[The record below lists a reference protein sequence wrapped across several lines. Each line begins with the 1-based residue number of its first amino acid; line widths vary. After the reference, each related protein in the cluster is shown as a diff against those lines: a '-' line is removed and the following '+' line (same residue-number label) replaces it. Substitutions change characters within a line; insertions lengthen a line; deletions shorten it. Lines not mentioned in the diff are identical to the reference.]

1 MQRKALHL
9 ALVLFGMIFYGC
21 AEDNGTDIVFLA
33 ENDEIS
39 SDSTVIPDSDSS
51 DDTNNPAQL
60 GAQSSNSKSSASRK
74 KSSSSG
80 MSAPADTTSE
90 SVLSSSSKA
99 DSNDSTAVTPSD
111 SSAAT
116 PKSSSAVIPNDST
129 AVSASSSNAAN
140 TASSSAVAASSSAV
154 LPLSSSVTIP
164 ASSAVAAPSSSAAAP
179 SSSAITPVSSSTPV
193 PKSSSATIPASS
205 TSLPAISSASVPS
218 SSSLAESSSS
228 GLKEYNDNHKPK
240 ASALPAAGFYSS
252 LTIEPLAPQKG
263 GEIRCTFD
271 GSFPTEKS
279 EPIAE
284 TLQITENTVVRCSEF
299 VEGVPADTTTQTYFI
314 NESVSMPVV
323 AITVNHHDMF
333 DSTDGLYATGNIS
346 GGGGFGGGMGFGMGG
361 GNNVSDDNN
370 PKCTEPCKGANF
382 WSDKELPA
390 HVEFFENG
398 SATKTKNWEIDAG
411 ISIIGN
417 WSRYKPK
424 KSVAIKMDNDIYGDK
439 ILKYSLFKT
448 RPEAK
453 KIKAFNLR
461 NNGNRF
467 WTDYIGDAMMTSLL
481 EGTDVDYQRS
491 RQVVV
496 FYNGEYF
503 GIHDMRERLNRHF
516 VETNYGIDAKSIN
529 MINIKG
535 TELEASGTNGSSVTE
550 YQQLYS
556 EISSSK
562 YAGENN
568 ENYEKVKTKLNVN
581 SFAQYMFAEMY
592 FHNGDWPTNN
602 VRAWGGSGHPF
613 KFVAFDTDHGFGFTP
628 GISGFDVENQNMFT
642 WVLGSTGGGMWGFG
656 GGATAGPGTMLKKLL
671 DNPDFKRLFINNA
684 CILLNSYL
692 TYEKVQKTVQNMMA
706 TIPSSE
712 QSRDEQRWPRTQTNF
727 RWTPNGSDLI
737 AYAKDRSE
745 TIKKEMADYFN
756 LEDEVSVTIAA
767 SGSGSVQVDGM
778 KLPSKTYQCKFFNN
792 NELLLTAIPESGA
805 VFTGWSDGNT
815 DNPRKVDLA
824 SETEHKFTA
833 VFK

>member
-1 MQRKALHL
+1 M
-9 ALVLFGMIFYGC
+9 FFYGC
-21 AEDNGTDIVFLA
+21 TDDNGTDINFYS
-33 ENDEIS
+33 EIEEIS
-39 SDSTVIPDSDSS
+39 SDSSIDPDSDSS
-51 DDTNNPAQL
+51 EDINNPSQL
-60 GAQSSNSKSSASRK
+60 GIQSSNSKSSSSRK

-80 MSAPADTTSE
+80 KSAPADTTSE
-90 SVLSSSSKA
+90 SVSSSSIEA
-99 DSNDSTAVTPSD
+99 DSSDSTAVTPND

-116 PKSSSAVIPNDST
+116 PKSSSAVTSNDST
-129 AVSASSSNAAN
+129 AVSASNSSTAN

-164 ASSAVAAPSSSAAAP
+164 ASSAVVAPSSSAAAP

-271 GSFPTEKS
+271 GSFPTAKS
-279 EPIAE
+279 EQITE
-284 TLQITENTVVRCSEF
+284 NMQITENTVVRCSEF

-346 GGGGFGGGMGFGMGG
+346 SGGGFGGGFGFGMGG

-398 SATKTKNWEIDAG
+398 SASKTKNWEIDAG

-453 KIKAFNLR
+453 KIKSFNLR

-556 EISSSK
+556 EISSTK
-562 YAGENN
+562 YSGENN
-568 ENYEKVKTKLNVN
+568 KNYEKLKTKLNIN

-602 VRAWGGSGHPF
+602 VRAWGGNGYPF

-642 WVLGSTGGGMWGFG
+642 WVLGNSSGGGLWGGMG

-712 QSRDEQRWPRTQTNF
+712 QSRDEERWPRTQTNF
-727 RWTPNGSDLI
+727 TWNPSGSNLI
-737 AYAKDRSE
+737 AYAKNRSE

-767 SGSGSVQVDGM
+767 NGNGSVQVDGM
-778 KLPSKTYQCKFFNN
+778 KLPSKTYQCKFFSN
-792 NELLLTAIPESGA
+792 NELLLTAIAEGGA
-805 VFTGWSDGNT
+805 VFVGWSDGNT
-815 DNPRKVDLA
+815 ENPRKVNLG
-824 SETEHKFTA
+824 SESEPKFTA

>member
-1 MQRKALHL
+1 M
-9 ALVLFGMIFYGC
+9 FFYGC
-21 AEDNGTDIVFLA
+21 TDDNATNIDVYSEL
-33 ENDEIS
+33 EEIS
-39 SDSTVIPDSDSS
+39 SDSSIDPDSGSS
-51 DDTNNPAQL
+51 EDINNPSQL
-60 GAQSSNSKSSASRK
+60 GTQSSNSKSSSSRK

-80 MSAPADTTSE
+80 KSAPADTTSE
-90 SVLSSSSKA
+90 SVLSSSDKA
-99 DSNDSTAVTPSD
+99 DS
-111 SSAAT
+111 
-116 PKSSSAVIPNDST
+116 NDST
-129 AVSASSSNAAN
+129 AVSASSSSAIS
-140 TASSSAVAASSSAV
+140 TASSSAVAGSSAA
-154 LPLSSSVTIP
+154 LPLSSSTIP
-164 ASSAVAAPSSSAAAP
+164 ASSSAKTPSSSATVL
-179 SSSAITPVSSSTPV
+179 SSSAKVNSSAAKTTSSATAPVSSTTVLP
-193 PKSSSATIPASS
+193 
-205 TSLPAISSASVPS
+205 TSNASVPS
-218 SSSLAESSSS
+218 SSSLQESSSS

-271 GSFPTEKS
+271 GSFPTVKS
-279 EPIAE
+279 EQIAE
-284 TLQITENTVVRCSEF
+284 DLHITENTVVRCSEF
-299 VEGVPADTTTQTYFI
+299 VNGEAMDTTTQTYFI

-346 GGGGFGGGMGFGMGG
+346 KAGGGFGGGMWGGMGG
-361 GNNVSDDNN
+361 GNNVTDDNN
-370 PKCTEPCKGANF
+370 PKCTEPCKEANF

-398 SATKTKNWEIDAG
+398 SSSKTKNWEIDAG
-411 ISIIGN
+411 ISIVGN

-467 WTDYIGDAMMTSLL
+467 WTDYIGDAMMTALL

-602 VRAWGGSGHPF
+602 VRAWGGNGHPF
-613 KFVAFDTDHGFGFTP
+613 KFVAFDTDHGFGFSP
-628 GISGFDVENQNMFT
+628 GISGFDVEGQNMFT
-642 WVLGSTGGGMWGFG
+642 WVLGNNNSGGMWGGMG

-671 DNPDFKRLFINNA
+671 ENPDFKRMFINNA

-692 TYEKVQKTVQNMMA
+692 TYEKVQKTVQSMMA

-745 TIKKEMADYFN
+745 TIKKEMADYFD

-767 SGSGSVQVDGM
+767 NGSGSVQVDGM
-778 KLPSKTYQCKFFNN
+778 KLPSKTYQCKFFSN

-815 DNPRKVDLA
+815 DNPRKVDLS
-824 SETEHKFTA
+824 SETEHKFTP